1 MFEFGLKLLRETQQ
15 KCYQKEGVMIYQI
28 AILTRLIAILINF
41 PSHYPPTQAGAP
53 KPIEEN
59 INEVEPPKPS
69 SGAPARADLRDLRD
83 IFEAN
88 LAPKVWTPLSAPG
101 GAIPKTRFP
110 RPQSSRIRFQLP
122 YQPNPLLQAGC
133 YIRVAILK
141 QVGDKVD
148 KLGSFECHT
157 YPTTEHVPFAEV
169 GKMVFNDNE
178 GELVSQPRSY
188 EYGREDMGCTDRR
201 LYCAIMQRNHAALS
215 NTLGFE
221 ARPSSIRLIIQDAF
235 LNYDITPLN
244 EMFLAE
250 LGIPIYI
257 PDVGGKRKPMAANDF
272 LDEPSGGY
280 NTGDSLAVSVNPSP
294 RVSPTI
300 DQGEPVKPQ
309 PSDDNNNY
317 GSRQ

>member
-1 MFEFGLKLLRETQQ
+1 M
-15 KCYQKEGVMIYQI
+15 
-28 AILTRLIAILINF
+28 
-41 PSHYPPTQAGAP
+41 QAGAP

-88 LAPKVWTPLSAPG
+88 LAPKVWTAMQTAPQASG
-101 GAIPKTRFP
+101 GAIPKPRPCQLLP

-122 YQPNPLLQAGC
+122 QQSNPLPQAEC
-133 YIRVAILK
+133 YIHVAILK
-141 QVGDKVD
+141 QVGTKVD

-157 YPTTEHVPFAEV
+157 YPTKEHVPFAEV
-169 GKMVFNDNE
+169 GKMVFSDNA
-178 GELVSQPRSY
+178 GELVSQPRAY
-188 EYGREDMGCTDRR
+188 ECGREDMGCTNRR
-201 LYCAIMQRNHAALS
+201 LYCAIMQPS
-215 NTLGFE
+215 DTLGFA
-221 ARPSSIRLIIQDAF
+221 ARPGCIRLIIQDAY

-257 PDVGGKRKPMAANDF
+257 PDVGGKRKPMRANDF
-272 LDEPSGGY
+272 LDEPGGGY
-280 NTGDSLAVSVNPSP
+280 DTGDSLAVSVNPSP
-294 RVSPTI
+294 RASPTI

-309 PSDDNNNY
+309 SSDDNNNY